1 MISAWQGSPPASLLD
16 TCLGALADNIE
27 RVEHLSGIS
36 EELALALFDD
46 VLRLGKLSP
55 KVRTGLE
62 QDMQGGRPSGTS
74 GFQGGLVFDIISG
87 VVRVKRNEPV
97 SRACFYAVCTGP
109 RVDAAIVPQKAKRS
123 NISVFQR

>member
-1 MISAWQGSPPASLLD
+1 MSRAWHWSAPASLLD

-55 KVRTGLE
+55 KVRTWIYGRTCTGA
-62 QDMQGGRPSGTS
+62 DRPGQGIRAVWCWIS
-74 GFQGGLVFDIISG
+74 ISG
-87 VVRVKRNEPV
+87 VMVV
-97 SRACFYAVCTGP
+97 SEKSP
-109 RVDAAIVPQKAKRS
+109 
-123 NISVFQR
+123 